1 MKKVKTNELF
11 KLKKLR
17 AGVCLRQ
24 HKKPV
29 WILIGAVF
37 LVLVYL
43 NYSTIVTIVNW
54 GTVEDSLW
62 LKFQYYPAGS

>member
-1 MKKVKTNELF
+1 MKKGKINEPF
-11 KLKKLR
+11 ELKKLR
-17 AGVCLRQ
+17 AEVYLRQ

-43 NYSTIVTIVNW
+43 NYSTIVAIVNW
-54 GTVEDSLW
+54 AHGRR
-62 LKFQYYPAGS
+62 